1 MNFLLLL
8 LLIPAWPPD
17 FIPPENNPNPLES
30 FDTVWK
36 DAKYAACNTARNVKY
51 LSATEK
57 EVIYVLNLARLY
69 PQQFNKTVVAK
80 WPTYIEESWLVTN
93 TYYTSLVTL
102 LDKMQPVGMLS
113 ADSVA
118 WISARCHAI
127 SSGQKGYVGHDRQTE
142 TCTQKQK
149 YWAECCH
156 YGYNSAIEIV
166 LSLLVDKDVPSL
178 GHRITLLSDAYKAVG
193 VSLKP
198 HTTYRYN
205 TVLDFTY

>member
-1 MNFLLLL
+1 MNFLILL
-8 LLIPAWPPD
+8 LLIPAWVPGYN
-17 FIPPENNPNPLES
+17 PPENNINPLES
-30 FDTVWK
+30 FDLVWK
-36 DAKYAACNTARNVKY
+36 DAKYAACNTAKNVKY

-57 EVIYVLNLARLY
+57 EVIYIMNLVRLY
-69 PQQFNKTVVAK
+69 PQLFNKTVVAK
-80 WPTYIEESWLVTN
+80 WPGHIDESYLATN
-93 TYYTSLVTL
+93 SYYTSLVTH
-102 LDKMQPVGMLS
+102 LDKMKPAGMLT
-113 ADSVA
+113 ADSLA

-127 SSGQKGYVGHDRQTE
+127 TSGQKGFVGHERQSE
-142 TCTQKQK
+142 TCTQQQK

-156 YGYNSAIEIV
+156 YGYNTALEIV

-178 GHRITLLSDAYKAVG
+178 GHRVTLLSDTYKAVG

>member
-8 LLIPAWPPD
+8 LLIPAWIPGFTPPGTTT
-17 FIPPENNPNPLES
+17 NPLES

-36 DAKYAACNTARNVKY
+36 DTKYAACNTARNVKY

-127 SSGQKGYVGHDRQTE
+127 SSGQKGYVGHDRQSE
-142 TCTQKQK
+142 TCTQQQK

-156 YGYNSAIEIV
+156 YGYNSAVEIV

-178 GHRITLLSDAYKAVG
+178 GHRITLLSDSYKAVG

-198 HTTYRYN
+198 HTTYRFN